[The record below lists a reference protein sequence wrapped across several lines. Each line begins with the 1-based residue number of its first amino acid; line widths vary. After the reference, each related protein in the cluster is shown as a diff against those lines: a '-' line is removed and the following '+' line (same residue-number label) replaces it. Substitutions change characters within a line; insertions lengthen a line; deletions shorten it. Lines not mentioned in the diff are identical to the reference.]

1 MKTKI
6 VLVMLGGVVAWLAY
20 TRLSSRHPVQQ
31 QQPPPPPSIRAAMH
45 GIIQQVQACYEHDAN
60 VPAELAITATL
71 DVSRD
76 ADLGTRV
83 DAAVHT
89 DDGSPLS
96 HEFASCM
103 RATLETLALPAPEHA
118 FHVTYPFEFRRAGM

>member
-6 VLVMLGGVVAWLAY
+6 VLALLGSVVAWLAY
-20 TRLSSRHPVQQ
+20 TRLSSHHPHPAQ
-31 QQPPPPPSIRAAMH
+31 PPPPSIRAAMH

-60 VPAELAITATL
+60 APAELAITATL

-83 DAAVHT
+83 DAAVHA

-96 HEFASCM
+96 HEFATCL

-118 FHVTYPFEFRRAGM
+118 FHVTYPFEFRRTGM